1 MAAGRHYGGPHLSR
15 TSYMEKEKLWIL
27 GCGDLGARLALQ
39 LNRQEYSVYGMRRNP
54 LVALANKRRA
64 DVVNWRRGDA
74 TKKGD
79 IERLLADGADVILAT
94 FTPNEYSYG
103 GYYRAYVDTANALAE
118 ALPNLPRPPRL
129 LIWVSSTRVYGQS
142 GDEFLDEQT
151 PPLPNSFQGDMQ
163 LAAEEIIGNAVPTTC
178 VVRFAG
184 IYGPGRDRLLSQV
197 RAGRCAPSQP
207 PQYSNRIHVD
217 DAIGFLIHLMEK
229 HKRGWS
235 PEKLYIGAD
244 SMPVPMHDLQQ
255 WLVKAMGYTSA
266 HLREI
271 VQTSERRSKK
281 LSNERM
287 LASGYELKYPNYKI
301 GYSALL
307 ESER

>member
-1 MAAGRHYGGPHLSR
+1 
-15 TSYMEKEKLWIL
+15 MEQEKLWIF

-39 LNRQEYSVYGMRRNP
+39 LNRQEYAVYGVRRNP
-54 LVALANKRRA
+54 LVALARKRRA

-74 TKKGD
+74 TKKED
-79 IERLLADGADVILAT
+79 IERLLADGADVVLAT
-94 FTPNEYSYG
+94 FTPDEHTQS
-103 GYYRAYVDTANALAE
+103 GYYRAYIDTATALAE
-118 ALPNLPRPPRL
+118 ALPHLPRPPRL
-129 LIWVSSTRVYGQS
+129 LIWVSSTRVYGQC
-142 GDEFLDEQT
+142 GDSFLDEQT
-151 PPLPNSFQGDMQ
+151 PAIPSGFQGDIL
-163 LAAEEIIGNAVPTTC
+163 LAAEEIIRRAVPTTC

-197 RAGRCAPSQP
+197 RAGRCAPPQP
-207 PQYSNRIHVD
+207 PQFSNRIHVD

-235 PEKLYIGAD
+235 PEQLYIGAD
-244 SMPVPMHDLQQ
+244 CMPVPMYELQQ

-271 VQTSERRSKK
+271 VETSERRSKK
-281 LSNERM
+281 LSNKRM
-287 LASGYELKYPNYKI
+287 LESGYEMKYPDYKT

-307 ESER
+307 ESEG

>member
-1 MAAGRHYGGPHLSR
+1 M
-15 TSYMEKEKLWIL
+15 TQEKLWIF

-39 LNRQEYSVYGMRRNP
+39 LNREEYSVYGVRRNP
-54 LVALANKRRA
+54 LVALARKRRA

-74 TKKGD
+74 TKKEN

-94 FTPNEYSYG
+94 FTPDEHTPN
-103 GYYRAYVDTANALAE
+103 GYHRAYIDTATALAE

-142 GDEFLDEQT
+142 GDQLLDERT
-151 PPLPNSFQGDMQ
+151 PALPSGFQGDTL
-163 LAAEEIIGNAVPTTC
+163 LAAEEIIRNAVPTTC

-197 RAGRCAPSQP
+197 RAGRCAPPQP
-207 PQYSNRIHVD
+207 PQFSNRIHVD
-217 DAIGFLIHLMEK
+217 DCIGFLTYIMEK
-229 HKRGWS
+229 HKQGWS
-235 PEKLYIGAD
+235 PEQLYIGAD
-244 SMPVPMHDLQQ
+244 CTPVPMHDLQQ
-255 WLVKAMGYTSA
+255 WLAKAMGYTSA
-266 HLREI
+266 HLREF

-281 LSNERM
+281 LSNKRM
-287 LASGYELKYPNYKI
+287 LDSGYELKYPDYRS

-307 ESER
+307 ESEG

>member
-1 MAAGRHYGGPHLSR
+1 MAQ
-15 TSYMEKEKLWIL
+15 EKLWIL
-27 GCGDLGARLALQ
+27 GCGDLGARLALH

-54 LVALANKRRA
+54 LVALASKRRA

-74 TKKGD
+74 TKQAD
-79 IERLLADGADVILAT
+79 IERLLADGADVVLAT
-94 FTPNEYSYG
+94 FTPDEHTQG
-103 GYYRAYVDTANALAE
+103 GYHRAYIDTATALAK
-118 ALPNLPRPPRL
+118 ALVNLPKPPRL

-142 GDEFLDEQT
+142 GDQLIDEQT
-151 PPLPNSFQGDMQ
+151 PAIPSGFQGDIL
-163 LAAEEIIGNAVPTTC
+163 LAAEEIIRSAVPTTC

-197 RAGRCAPSQP
+197 RAGRCAPPQP
-207 PQYSNRIHVD
+207 PQFSNRIHID
-217 DAIGFLIHLMEK
+217 DCIGFLIHLIEK
-229 HKRGWS
+229 HKQGGS
-235 PEKLYIGAD
+235 PEQLYIGAD
-244 SMPVPMHDLQQ
+244 CIPVPMYELQQ

-281 LSNERM
+281 LSNKRM
-287 LASGYELKYPNYKI
+287 LASGYEMKYPDYRS

-307 ESER
+307 ESEG

>member
-1 MAAGRHYGGPHLSR
+1 MAQ
-15 TSYMEKEKLWIL
+15 EKLWIL
-27 GCGDLGARLALQ
+27 GCGDLGARLALR
-39 LNRQEYSVYGMRRNP
+39 LNRQEYAVYGMRRNP
-54 LVALANKRRA
+54 LVALASKRRA

-74 TKKGD
+74 TKKED
-79 IERLLADGADVILAT
+79 IARLLADGADVVLAT
-94 FTPNEYSYG
+94 FTPDEHTQG
-103 GYYRAYVDTANALAE
+103 GYHRAYINTATALAE
-118 ALPNLPRPPRL
+118 ALSNLPRPPRL

-142 GDEFLDEQT
+142 GDDLIDEQT
-151 PPLPNSFQGDMQ
+151 PAIPSGFQGDIL
-163 LAAEEIIGNAVPTTC
+163 LAAEEIVRSAVPTTC

-197 RAGRCAPSQP
+197 RAGRCAPPQP

-217 DAIGFLIHLMEK
+217 DCIGFLIHLIEK
-229 HKRGWS
+229 HKSGWS
-235 PEKLYIGAD
+235 PEQLYIGAD
-244 SMPVPMHDLQQ
+244 CMPVPMYELQR

-281 LSNERM
+281 LSNRRL
-287 LASGYELKYPNYKI
+287 LASGYEMKYPDYKT

-307 ESER
+307 ESEG

>member
-1 MAAGRHYGGPHLSR
+1 MAQ
-15 TSYMEKEKLWIL
+15 EKLWIL
-27 GCGDLGARLALQ
+27 GCGDLGARLALHI
-39 LNRQEYSVYGMRRNP
+39 NRQDYTIYGMRRNP
-54 LVALANKRRA
+54 LVALATKRRA
-64 DVVNWRRGDA
+64 DAVNWRRGDA
-74 TKKGD
+74 TKKED
-79 IERLLADGADVILAT
+79 VERLLTDGADVILAT
-94 FTPNEYSYG
+94 FTPDEHTQS
-103 GYYRAYVDTANALAE
+103 GYHRAYIDTATALAE
-118 ALPNLPRPPRL
+118 ALTNLPRPPRL

-142 GDEFLDEQT
+142 GDQWLDEHT
-151 PPLPNSFQGDMQ
+151 PAIPSGFQGDIL
-163 LAAEEIIGNAVPTTC
+163 LAAEEIISNAVPTTC

-197 RAGRCAPSQP
+197 RAGRCAPPQP

-217 DAIGFLIHLMEK
+217 DCIGFLVHLMNR
-229 HKRGWS
+229 HRDGWS
-235 PEKLYIGAD
+235 PEQLYIGAD

-281 LSNERM
+281 LSNKRLLE
-287 LASGYELKYPNYKI
+287 SGYELKYPDYRA

-307 ESER
+307 ESEG